1 MDQSNKSLHLLMT
14 AVVKRGWGH
23 VEGSGSGSYL
33 ILENSPEKNCLRVGS
48 EEEVRV
54 GILPRG
60 PCLPRL

>member
-1 MDQSNKSLHLLMT
+1 MT

-23 VEGSGSGSYL
+23 VEGSGAGSYL
-33 ILENSPEKNCLRVGS
+33 ILENSPEKICLRVGS